1 MINIQLNEKFL
12 DDVEK
17 FNEKKFSQR
26 QTLSTLIQLINR
38 TNQFE
43 KFSELIFLSKYVNG
57 LYRSIKIS
65 QLNPQITN
73 IESIKKDFIEN
84 LQKVSSL
91 LNEIILIDKS
101 GDAETIKFKY
111 INLSETQLEDLLKL
125 IEDFEKIKKYV
136 NYLKRKD

>member
-12 DDVEK
+12 DEVEK

-26 QTLSTLIQLINR
+26 ETLSILIQLINR

-43 KFSELIFLSKYVNG
+43 KFSELIFLSKYING
-57 LYRSIKIS
+57 LLRSIKIS

-91 LNEIILIDKS
+91 LNEIIFLDKS
-101 GDAETIKFKY
+101 DDAEKIKFKY
-111 INLSETQLEDLLKL
+111 INPSETQIEDLLKL
-125 IEDFEKIKKYV
+125 IEDLEKVKKYV